1 MDRRAAIRSI
11 AHELGNAPF
20 AWGAFDC
27 CAVPRR
33 LFALLHG
40 YDPAPEII
48 YSSAAEAATLIE
60 QHGGLSALITH
71 VIGTQPLAVEDTQLG
86 DVLHMQLPAMR
97 EPIIGVHTGQSALV
111 PGEVGF
117 FRAPIRYATHGWAI

>member
-11 AHELGNAPF
+11 ANELGNAPF

-117 FRAPIRYATHGWAI
+117 FRASIRYATHGWAI